1 MKYKTIK
8 NFKNKLQDSDNDE
21 FADLLFDFIK
31 EEGKTAYDESVSQLQ
46 HALQTASLARTEDGR
61 RHIVIASLLHDI
73 GHLFIEE
80 NDAKK
85 IKDLN
90 HEIIASNFLKDFF
103 SEKITESIRLHVVAK
118 RYLCSIDISYYG
130 IIYDLLDGIK
140 EIIEGC
146 LEPDIKE
153 EVLGTAEV
161 KDTFRSPKFGLIAG
175 SMVIEGTIR
184 INKFVRVL
192 RDDIVVFEGR
202 LDSLRRFKDEASE
215 VATGTECGI
224 GIDNYSDI
232 KVGDKIEV
240 FDKKEIRRTLD

>member
-21 FADLLFDFIK
+21 FADLLLDFIN

-46 HALQTASLARTEDGR
+46 HALQTASLAHTEDGR

-80 NDAKK
+80 NDVKK

-118 RYLCSIDISYYG
+118 RYLCSIDNSYYESLSKASKNSFQVQG
-130 IIYDLLDGIK
+130 GALN
-140 EIIEGC
+140 
-146 LEPDIKE
+146 KE
-153 EVLGTAEV
+153 E
-161 KDTFRSPKFGLIAG
+161 
-175 SMVIEGTIR
+175 
-184 INKFVRVL
+184 INELENNKY
-192 RDDIVVFEGR
+192 
-202 LDSLRRFKDEASE
+202 FKDAVRLRKWDDRGKVSLKE
-215 VATGTECGI
+215 VEELDT
-224 GIDNYSDI
+224 Y
-232 KVGDKIEV
+232 
-240 FDKKEIRRTLD
+240 KKMIVAERLAIY

>member
-118 RYLCSIDISYYG
+118 RYLCSIENSYYERLAKSSKKSFVVQG
-130 IIYDLLDGIK
+130 GALEKK
-140 EIIEGC
+140 EIIE
-146 LEPDIKE
+146 LENNIY
-153 EVLGTAEV
+153 
-161 KDTFRSPKFGLIAG
+161 
-175 SMVIEGTIR
+175 
-184 INKFVRVL
+184 
-192 RDDIVVFEGR
+192 
-202 LDSLRRFKDEASE
+202 FKDAIQLRKWDDRAKVSLKE
-215 VATGTECGI
+215 VEELDT
-224 GIDNYSDI
+224 Y
-232 KVGDKIEV
+232 
-240 FDKKEIRRTLD
+240 KEMIIAERLANH

>member
-21 FADLLFDFIK
+21 FADLLLDFIN

-46 HALQTASLARTEDGR
+46 HALQTASLAHTEDGR

-118 RYLCSIDISYYG
+118 RYLCSIDNSYYESLSKASKNSFQVQG
-130 IIYDLLDGIK
+130 GALN
-140 EIIEGC
+140 
-146 LEPDIKE
+146 KE
-153 EVLGTAEV
+153 E
-161 KDTFRSPKFGLIAG
+161 
-175 SMVIEGTIR
+175 
-184 INKFVRVL
+184 INELENNKY
-192 RDDIVVFEGR
+192 
-202 LDSLRRFKDEASE
+202 FKDAVRLRKWDDRGKVSLKE
-215 VATGTECGI
+215 VEELDT
-224 GIDNYSDI
+224 Y
-232 KVGDKIEV
+232 
-240 FDKKEIRRTLD
+240 KKMIVAERLAIN

>member
-1 MKYKTIK
+1 MFDSELSKAIKLNLVIKADTHGSLEAILGSLK
-8 NFKNKLQDSDNDE
+8 NFESEEVKLNIVHDSVGAINNNDVNLAITTDASIIG
-21 FADLLFDFIK
+21 FNVRADI
-31 EEGKTAYDESVSQLQ
+31 SS
-46 HALQTASLARTEDGR
+46 
-61 RHIVIASLLHDI
+61 
-73 GHLFIEE
+73 
-80 NDAKK
+80 KK
-85 IKDLN
+85 IADA
-90 HEIIASNFLKDFF
+90 E
-103 SEKITESIRLHVVAK
+103 
-118 RYLCSIDISYYG
+118 SIDISYYG

-184 INKFVRVL
+184 INKFVRVI

-202 LDSLRRFKDEASE
+202 LDSLRRFKVEASE
-215 VATGTECGI
+215 VATGTDCGI

-232 KVGDKIEV
+232 NIKDS
-240 FDKKEIRRTLD
+240 FF